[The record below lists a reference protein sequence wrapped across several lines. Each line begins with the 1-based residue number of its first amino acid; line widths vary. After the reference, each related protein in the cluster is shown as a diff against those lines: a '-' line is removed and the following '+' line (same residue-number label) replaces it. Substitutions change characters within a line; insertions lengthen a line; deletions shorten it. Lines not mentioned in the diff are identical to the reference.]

1 MLRERRSG
9 FRRRLLK
16 YICSDAIV
24 DSFAL
29 KGNQKMSDRNQ
40 ERIVKAMP
48 YEVRHEPEDEYDFGY
63 SETRYRLVDV
73 ATGEIVDDAQGYG
86 YRTAAGAH
94 RAYGYKSMPKSRKR
108 EIASVKSRVR
118 HFREE
123 NPTFV
128 DDMEYCMLNACKDG
142 VEYTFKDFRKLLD
155 EEKPDL
161 RELTPEQLFRYI

>member
-1 MLRERRSG
+1 M
-9 FRRRLLK
+9 
-16 YICSDAIV
+16 
-24 DSFAL
+24 
-29 KGNQKMSDRNQ
+29 KGNLKMSDRNQ

-48 YEVRHEPEDEYDFGY
+48 YEVRYEPEDEYDFRY

-118 HFREE
+118 RFREE

-128 DDMEYCMLNACKDG
+128 DDMKYCMLNACKDG
-142 VEYTFKDFRKLLD
+142 VEYTFEDFRKLLD

>member
-1 MLRERRSG
+1 M
-9 FRRRLLK
+9 
-16 YICSDAIV
+16 
-24 DSFAL
+24 
-29 KGNQKMSDRNQ
+29 
-40 ERIVKAMP
+40 
-48 YEVRHEPEDEYDFGY
+48 
-63 SETRYRLVDV
+63 DV

-94 RAYGYKSMPKSRKR
+94 RAYGYKSMPKSGKR

>member
-1 MLRERRSG
+1 M
-9 FRRRLLK
+9 
-16 YICSDAIV
+16 

-29 KGNQKMSDRNQ
+29 KGNLKMPDRNQ

-94 RAYGYKSMPKSRKR
+94 RAYGYKSMPKSRSGKSLR
-108 EIASVKSRVR
+108 SRAVFAASVRRTRPS
-118 HFREE
+118 
-123 NPTFV
+123 
-128 DDMEYCMLNACKDG
+128 
-142 VEYTFKDFRKLLD
+142 
-155 EEKPDL
+155 
-161 RELTPEQLFRYI
+161 

>member
-1 MLRERRSG
+1 MAE
-9 FRRRLLK
+9 
-16 YICSDAIV
+16 
-24 DSFAL
+24 
-29 KGNQKMSDRNQ
+29 Q
-40 ERIVKAMP
+40 ENKPVVKAMP

-73 ATGEIVDDAQGYG
+73 ATGEIVDDAQDYG

-108 EIASVKSRVR
+108 KIASVKERVR
-118 HFREE
+118 RFREE
-123 NPTFV
+123 NPKFV

-142 VEYTFKDFRKLLD
+142 AEYTFEDFRKLLD

-161 RELTPEQLFRYI
+161 RGLTPEQLFRYI